1 MLSDIDGFFNKNPRR
16 FKDAE
21 LIDEINKIDAK
32 VIERAGGK
40 GTKFGTG
47 GMTTKLK
54 AAKRILK
61 HDRMMILANGENP
74 SIIFRIMNGD
84 KIGTLFRKK

>member
-1 MLSDIDGFFNKNPRR
+1 
-16 FKDAE
+16 
-21 LIDEINKIDAK
+21 
-32 VIERAGGK
+32 
-40 GTKFGTG
+40 
-47 GMTTKLK
+47 
-54 AAKRILK
+54 LK